1 MLSFGNLKSAL
12 DSISAIL
19 TANLNFRVVTL
30 IIEVISEVQ
39 SDFFK
44 GRKWKTDKE
53 FMDSFDI
60 VRGIR
65 YWCIGKCFGRF
76 SAFTTNEAAIFWQY
90 KTVSVQSNQA
100 SLDEW
105 VSFEEP
111 EVNFHNRK

>member
-60 VRGIR
+60 VRGIC
-65 YWCIGKCFGRF
+65 YWCIGKCSCAYSSF
-76 SAFTTNEAAIFWQY
+76 AA
-90 KTVSVQSNQA
+90 N
-100 SLDEW
+100 
-105 VSFEEP
+105 
-111 EVNFHNRK
+111 